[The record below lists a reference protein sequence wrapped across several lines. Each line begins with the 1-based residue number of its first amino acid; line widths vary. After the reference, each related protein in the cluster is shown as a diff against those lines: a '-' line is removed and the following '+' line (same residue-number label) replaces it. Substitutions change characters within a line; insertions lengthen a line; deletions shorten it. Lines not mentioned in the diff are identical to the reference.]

1 MIKFIFIAYSFL
13 EAAYTYLTE
22 FTRDFLRS
30 VGCHCFL
37 KISAYACNQAN
48 GSTGIDHADS
58 AMLRLRVAS
67 TAHQP
72 RRQRAY
78 GSHEYI
84 VYVREGWTYAPLSH
98 DLFFFF
104 HRHMTSQLIL
114 FHISFRFSFV
124 KIHKVRAACFRFV
137 RRIVCSTLFQSS
149 NDNPIERTGSVL
161 ASPLPVQYHT
171 LRHDPIL
178 NSRLEFK

>member
-1 MIKFIFIAYSFL
+1 MPATRRTVALESTMRTQLCWDYESLPLPTSHGDNVHTDPMSILYMSEKVGRMPHYLMIF
-13 EAAYTYLTE
+13 
-22 FTRDFLRS
+22 
-30 VGCHCFL
+30 
-37 KISAYACNQAN
+37 
-48 GSTGIDHADS
+48 
-58 AMLRLRVAS
+58 
-67 TAHQP
+67 
-72 RRQRAY
+72 
-78 GSHEYI
+78 
-84 VYVREGWTYAPLSH
+84 
-98 DLFFFF
+98 FFFF

>member
-1 MIKFIFIAYSFL
+1 MTGTVTNSTRKTLGARARKNVRMWACVMIKFIFIAYSFL
-13 EAAYTYLTE
+13 KAAYTYLTE
-22 FTRDFLRS
+22 FTRDFLRL

-98 DLFFFF
+98 DLFFSFPPPYDF
-104 HRHMTSQLIL
+104 TVNSIPH
-114 FHISFRFSFV
+114 FISFFICKDPQSPGCLLQIRTPHRLLHFV
-124 KIHKVRAACFRFV
+124 
-137 RRIVCSTLFQSS
+137 
-149 NDNPIERTGSVL
+149 P
-161 ASPLPVQYHT
+161 
-171 LRHDPIL
+171 
-178 NSRLEFK
+178 EFKW